1 MICYENLKSAIPY
14 PVNIFGLSIFLY
26 IMEGDEKIKSIK
38 QCSNCGKLIKIKSK
52 TYPPKYC
59 DKCAYEMNLEKQK
72 ERDFKK
78 KCEKS

>member
-1 MICYENLKSAIPY
+1 
-14 PVNIFGLSIFLY
+14 
-26 IMEGDEKIKSIK
+26 MEGDEKDKSIK

-52 TYPPKYC
+52 FDGRSKYC